1 MVRWSVITY
10 WWSVSEIFV
19 LFYSS
24 VLTANVLCSVAQS
37 CPTLCDPKDLS
48 PPGSSVHGIFLARI
62 LKLVA
67 ISSSRGSSRPRDWTC
82 ISCVSCIG
90 RQVLYRWAT
99 REALLPPPST
109 AMPGPIPIALAYI
122 LGLGGKMS
130 KWTQESN
137 FVPFPNP
144 LKTFIRMRWIGKET
158 KVTYFSEAWMNV
170 HLEGAPPSTQHNGW
184 KQTQLRLSMKS

>member
-1 MVRWSVITY
+1 MGWRRFNFICFSQMVRWSVITY

-37 CPTLCDPKDLS
+37 CPTLWDPKDLS

-82 ISCVSCIG
+82 ISGTSSI
-90 RQVLYRWAT
+90 
-99 REALLPPPST
+99 S
-109 AMPGPIPIALAYI
+109 
-122 LGLGGKMS
+122 
-130 KWTQESN
+130 
-137 FVPFPNP
+137 
-144 LKTFIRMRWIGKET
+144 RWILYNWT
-158 KVTYFSEAWMNV
+158 AWEPYTHTHTHV
-170 HLEGAPPSTQHNGW
+170 HTHTHTRYESRSVMSNSLWPHG
-184 KQTQLRLSMKS
+184 L